1 MRRKWF
7 LSQMWSDLNI
17 RGCPRKGL
25 GTDAPD
31 NPADW
36 GLFAGTAVGEKAITM
51 NKAYEIVLAGIEGAF
66 LDGTLSLGDRLPG
79 ERALAQRFA
88 VSRSS
93 VREAIRILDAVGL
106 IRSGVGSGPEAGSVI
121 VSEPAVGLSR
131 ALKLHVSARHIA
143 PADVLTTRV
152 VLESD
157 AVATAAEAVAAE
169 AGSVA
174 RKSPTG
180 DPRTGSGRVH
190 LRRAGELL
198 ARMREA
204 DIAKATFH
212 DLDARFHRELCAA
225 AGNPVTDIILASLS
239 SSILDYVSAA
249 ADGTDDWP
257 WVRAELTAQHAGLLE
272 SVLAGDADQA
282 RRECADHIHWFAAT
296 TGIRATTGSSDS
308 APADTGS
315 TSTDAPANAIDAW
328 EP

>member
-1 MRRKWF
+1 
-7 LSQMWSDLNI
+7 MWSDHTI
-17 RGCPRKGL
+17 GGCACTDL
-25 GTDAPD
+25 GADCIDAH
-31 NPADW
+31 ADTGW
-36 GLFAGTAVGEKAITM
+36 SVEIWDGEKTITM
-51 NKAYEIVLAGIEGAF
+51 NKAYEIVLAGIESAF
-66 LDGTLSLGDRLPG
+66 LDGSLTLGDRLPG
-79 ERALAQRFA
+79 ERSLAERFD

-106 IRSGVGSGPEAGSVI
+106 IRSGVGSGPGAGSVI

-157 AVATAAEAVAAE
+157 AVATAAEAVAA
-169 AGSVA
+169 ATSVA
-174 RKSPTG
+174 RAPGPG
-180 DPRTGSGRVH
+180 DIH

-198 ARMREA
+198 AMMREP
-204 DIAKATFH
+204 DIAKESFH

-249 ADGTDDWP
+249 AAATEDWP
-257 WVRAELTAQHAGLLE
+257 WVQAELTTQHAGLLDAIL
-272 SVLAGDADQA
+272 SGDADRA
-282 RRECADHIHWFAAT
+282 REGCAAHIHWFAAT
-296 TGIRATTGSSDS
+296 TGIRATPTG
-308 APADTGS
+308 ADTS
-315 TSTDAPANAIDAW
+315 TADTAATSKNAPTKGIDAT

>member
-1 MRRKWF
+1 
-7 LSQMWSDLNI
+7 
-17 RGCPRKGL
+17 
-25 GTDAPD
+25 
-31 NPADW
+31 
-36 GLFAGTAVGEKAITM
+36 M

-66 LDGTLSLGDRLPG
+66 LDGTLNLGDRLPG

-169 AGSVA
+169 AAGEVGSAA
-174 RKSPTG
+174 RMSPAGEHGTG
-180 DPRTGSGRVH
+180 LSRVH

-249 ADGTDDWP
+249 ADGTADWP
-257 WVRAELTAQHAGLLE
+257 WVQAELTAQHAGLLE
-272 SVLAGDADQA
+272 SVLAGDAERA

-296 TGIRATTGSSDS
+296 TGIRTATTGADTATTGSAFAD
-308 APADTGS
+308 ADTTTTGPDTASTDTAS
-315 TSTDAPANAIDAW
+315 TSTDTPSNALDAR
-328 EP
+328 ET